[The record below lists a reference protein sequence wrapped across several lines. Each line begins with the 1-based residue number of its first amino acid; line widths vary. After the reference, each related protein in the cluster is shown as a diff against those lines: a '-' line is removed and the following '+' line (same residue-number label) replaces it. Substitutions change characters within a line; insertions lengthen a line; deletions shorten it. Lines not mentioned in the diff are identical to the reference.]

1 MGYGRYALT
10 GSQVT
15 FVRDRIMIVG
25 RDMELRAQL
34 ARLLKAG
41 GYRVEIAES
50 PSHACRV
57 GFAGIALA
65 IVALDGRSPK
75 ERGLLQELRTSV
87 GNVLLVAAPGSGRDP
102 NSDLLDVTDETGLLA
117 QVAKA
122 LAPAPEFDTGEP
134 TLQFAGYRLDL
145 GGHSLLDPTGKEVPL
160 THGEFSLLRVLVQ
173 KPGRVFSREQ
183 LLQILAGREAE
194 AYDRSIDMQIV
205 RLRRKIEADPR
216 HPSLIVTV
224 PNAGYKFAAKVQQ
237 AEVLAPV
244 PQQAAATP
252 PVAAPAHRERR
263 YVTALS
269 RATGLRQDF
278 PPLHTLDAAAGNLPS
293 QSTSFLGREQDIAD
307 IGAMLRCARLVTLTG
322 VGGVGKTRLALQV
335 AVAVSPYYQGGVW
348 QVQLAS
354 VLDPSAT
361 GHAVAAVF
369 GATQQQGQTIEQ
381 SVVELLGGRQLLLV
395 LDNCEHL
402 IDEVAALARTI
413 IDQCPRVTLLATS
426 REALTI
432 EGEQIYPVA
441 PLGFRDG
448 IHSPA
453 AKLFV
458 ERARAVAPDFAMSGH
473 GDDVTEICR
482 RLDGI
487 PLALELA
494 AARIRAMSP
503 AQIRARLDDRFRLLT
518 GGPRHG
524 LERHQT
530 LRHAVQWSFD
540 LLTRAER
547 AVLSRCAVFAGGFSL
562 EAAEHVCAGV
572 EACESDILD
581 LLDGLV
587 RKSLVSV
594 DRSGD
599 VVRYSLLETIRQF
612 GEEQLTAMHESEAAR
627 SRHAQYFAAD
637 SRVNFE
643 LWRSP
648 RQIEAYRWLDRE
660 MGNLRA
666 AFRWAVDRGDIETA
680 GNLASNLG
688 DIGLFQL
695 RDEVKLWAAEIVDAA
710 RSVRHRRLPMILT
723 WVASAEWTT
732 ERRLDTAISYAQE
745 ALDLSEKPE
754 FDSFIWAHA
763 DQAFIAALQG
773 NFDLCAERAHAGAD
787 HPVDGQQ
794 DRLLTALRGYFLAL
808 AGRHDVA
815 MRMVDADVAAA
826 EATGI
831 PYSMAV
837 AYYSKG
843 RAFANADPPTAI
855 AAYEHAI
862 SIARESDNRFWEQ
875 LVVADMAALQARAGN
890 PTTALTTFRR
900 MLDVWQGS
908 PDAIGLSHG
917 IGGLIIL
924 FERLGR
930 AVDAVTLHAALMHF
944 LPSLRMLE
952 ELPNTIERARIAL
965 GEVAFNKALRRG
977 TAMEFRDMTEFAR
990 TEIELAL
997 AALG

>member
-1 MGYGRYALT
+1 MVSRPFGT
-10 GSQVT
+10 VT
-15 FVRDRIMIVG
+15 FLMSDIEGSTRRWADQPDSMRAALARHDDVIADAVESNGGWLFKHTGDGIVAAFGSARAAIDAAIAAQRRLELPVRMGICSG
-25 RDMELRAQL
+25 AAELRGDDYFGPAL
-34 ARLLKAG
+34 NRAARTMEVGHG
-41 GYRVEIAES
+41 GQI
-50 PSHACRV
+50 
-57 GFAGIALA
+57 
-65 IVALDGRSPK
+65 
-75 ERGLLQELRTSV
+75 
-87 GNVLLVAAPGSGRDP
+87 LVAASTA
-102 NSDLLDVTDETGLLA
+102 SLIESADLI
-117 QVAKA
+117 
-122 LAPAPEFDTGEP
+122 
-134 TLQFAGYRLDL
+134 DL
-145 GGHSLLDPTGKEVPL
+145 GEH
-160 THGEFSLLRVLVQ
+160 
-173 KPGRVFSREQ
+173 
-183 LLQILAGREAE
+183 
-194 AYDRSIDMQIV
+194 
-205 RLRRKIEADPR
+205 RLRDLSQPQRIW
-216 HPSLIVTV
+216 
-224 PNAGYKFAAKVQQ
+224 Q
-237 AEVLAPV
+237 A
-244 PQQAAATP
+244 
-252 PVAAPAHRERR
+252 
-263 YVTALS
+263 
-269 RATGLRQDF
+269 RATGLRRDF
-278 PPLHTLDAAAGNLPS
+278 PPLRTLDAAAGNLPP
-293 QSTSFLGREQDIAD
+293 QSTSFLGREHDIAE
-307 IGAMLRCARLVTLTG
+307 ISAMVRRTRLVTLTG

-335 AVAVSPYYQGGVW
+335 AAAVSPNFQGGSW

-354 VLDPSAT
+354 VLDASAT

-369 GATQQQGQTIEQ
+369 GVTQQQGQTIEQ
-381 SVVELLGGRQLLLV
+381 SIVESLGGRQLLLI

-402 IDEVAALARTI
+402 INEAAALSRAI
-413 IDQCPRVTLLATS
+413 IDRCPGVTLLATS

-448 IHSPA
+448 IHSA
-453 AKLFV
+453 AVELFV
-458 ERARAVAPDFAMSGH
+458 ERARAVVPDFSINGH
-473 GDDVTEICR
+473 GDDVSQICR

-487 PLALELA
+487 PLAIELA

-518 GGPRHG
+518 GGPRYG

-540 LLTRAER
+540 LLTPSER

-562 EAAEHVCAGV
+562 EAAEHVCAGA
-572 EACESDILD
+572 EAGEADILD

-594 DRSGD
+594 DRSD
-599 VVRYSLLETIRQF
+599 AIVRYSLLETIRQF
-612 GEEQLTAMHESEAAR
+612 AEEQLTAMHESEAVR
-627 SRHAQYFAAD
+627 NRHAQYFAAD

-695 RDEVKLWAAEIVDAA
+695 RDEVKFWAAEIVDAA
-710 RSVRHRRLPMILT
+710 RRVRHRRLPMILT
-723 WVASAEWTT
+723 WVASAAWYSEL
-732 ERRLDTAISYAQE
+732 RLDTALDYARE
-745 ALDLSEKPE
+745 ALELSENPD

-763 DQAFIAALQG
+763 DQAFIAALRG
-773 NFDLCAERAHAGAD
+773 NFDLCAERAHAGAN
-787 HPVDGQQ
+787 HPVDAQQ

-808 AGRHDVA
+808 AGQHDVA
-815 MRMVDADVAAA
+815 MRMVDADAAAA

-831 PYSMAV
+831 PYSIAI

-843 RAFANADPPTAI
+843 RAFAEAEPTTAI

-862 SIARESDNRFWEQ
+862 SIARDSGNRFWEQ

-890 PTTALTTFRR
+890 PATALITFRQ
-900 MLDVWQGS
+900 MLDLWQGA
-908 PDAIGLSHG
+908 PDAMGIAHG
-917 IGGLIIL
+917 VGGLIIL

-930 AVDAVTLHAALMHF
+930 AADAVTLHAALMHF
-944 LPSLRMLE
+944 LPSLQMLE
-952 ELPNTIERARIAL
+952 ELPAAIERAKTAL
-965 GEVAFNKALRRG
+965 DDATFDAAARRG
-977 TAMEFRDMTEFAR
+977 AAMDFRDMTEFAR